1 MPSSYVRSRALLAT
15 LVVTC
20 AAVGVTAACTTDYQ
34 KGLDDPNYGGPNAL
48 VGEKQPPTSSEL
60 TAGSGGEGGA
70 SSSGGAGV
78 GCVSVDKQ
86 MLADGGT
93 CTVSWSKDLVP
104 AFQMGTSC
112 SIVGCHGQ
120 GAAPQFDL
128 TNATGAY
135 TALANYKIADGRY
148 YLNPCSTDP
157 TKGALECNTAKA
169 APQCG
174 SQHMPVGGQLP
185 DDVLTKIDTWAKCG
199 SPNN

>member
-1 MPSSYVRSRALLAT
+1 MTLSRSRALGARPLL
-15 LVVTC
+15 LVV
-20 AAVGVTAACTTDYQ
+20 AGVAIAVAAACTTDYQ

-60 TAGSGGEGGA
+60 TGGGGEGGA
-70 SSSGGAGV
+70 SSSGGGAACGMAV
-78 GCVSVDKQ
+78 
-86 MLADGGT
+86 DGGP
-93 CTVSWSKDLVP
+93 CAVSWSKDLVP

-128 TNATGAY
+128 TNASGAY
-135 TALANYKIADGRY
+135 TALANWKIADGRY
-148 YLNPCSTDP
+148 YIDPCSTDP
-157 TKGALECNTAKA
+157 TKGALECNVAKA

-174 SQHMPVGGQLP
+174 AQHMPTGGQLP
-185 DDVLTKIDTWAKCG
+185 DDVLTKIDTWSKCG